1 MTEDGKEPSELRRR
15 AEEAIREGAPLSETE
30 REGAED
36 ARRLV
41 LELRVHQVE
50 LELQNEELR
59 ETRAKVEESLA
70 QYLDLYEFA
79 PVPYITV
86 DRRGSILKANLAAAT
101 ELAVPRSRLVGRSLL
116 DRIAREL
123 RPSVSAFLERTVSS
137 GCRESFET
145 ELKRDSGEAIFARIV
160 GLGRDDREGE
170 CRLALIDI
178 TDREKARAA
187 LDHAGKEKTALMRE
201 LQHRVKNSLTVV
213 NSLLGI
219 GKSQVED
226 PKAKEVLGKAS
237 ARVLALSRIYEQL
250 YLSGQILEVDLA
262 TYLERLIGPLLET
275 YSAESSRFTLVAR
288 FERASLDAQRAA
300 LAGLILSELVSNATK
315 YAYPSGESGELRVS
329 LLDKA
334 GMIELR
340 VSDDGPG
347 LPSGLDPATTES
359 MGFHLLRML
368 ADQMD
373 AELSVASP
381 EGRGVDVTIR
391 FKP

>member
-1 MTEDGKEPSELRRR
+1 MLFVPLLVTSATWPPEERPASAVALLVVTRNSCSESSVARNAPVKASPCVWSLLSTPSSVTLVWSLR
-15 AEEAIREGAPLSETE
+15 APLTE
-30 REGAED
+30 PLRLSD
-36 ARRLV
+36 AWLMWLPLPVKATPGCKLKMLAASRPSNGRY
-41 LELRVHQVE
+41 
-50 LELQNEELR
+50 
-59 ETRAKVEESLA
+59 AICSL
-70 QYLDLYEFA
+70 
-79 PVPYITV
+79 
-86 DRRGSILKANLAAAT
+86 LKACPKLASCMLTSGA
-101 ELAVPRSRLVGRSLL
+101 AVPTTSTTVVVPATFIATLSEAGVFTV
-116 DRIAREL
+116 RIT
-123 RPSVSAFLERTVSS
+123 FF
-137 GCRESFET
+137 C
-145 ELKRDSGEAIFARIV
+145 V
-160 GLGRDDREGE
+160 GL
-170 CRLALIDI
+170 
-178 TDREKARAA
+178 
-187 LDHAGKEKTALMRE
+187 
-201 LQHRVKNSLTVV
+201 VV
-213 NSLLGI
+213 PLF
-219 GKSQVED
+219 
-226 PKAKEVLGKAS
+226 VLGKAS

-315 YAYPSGESGELRVS
+315 YAYPNGESGELRVS